1 MANISQEVNI
11 EMLEKLPDGTYKRK
25 YPKTRSD
32 TGVTFDEHLADSE
45 NPHSVTKLHVGL
57 GNVDNIKQIPM
68 NVKGQPNGVA
78 ELGSDGKV
86 PLTQLSE
93 QHIESKKTN
102 GTSSSET
109 VIWSK
114 PFGTTPVVVTSARGP
129 VGNAALVDVTSV
141 SATSCTVR
149 SSYHDNDE
157 LKAVKYVIAMEAN

>member
-25 YPKTRSD
+25 YPKTGD
-32 TGVTFDEHLADSE
+32 TNREHDSE

-109 VIWSK
+109 VG